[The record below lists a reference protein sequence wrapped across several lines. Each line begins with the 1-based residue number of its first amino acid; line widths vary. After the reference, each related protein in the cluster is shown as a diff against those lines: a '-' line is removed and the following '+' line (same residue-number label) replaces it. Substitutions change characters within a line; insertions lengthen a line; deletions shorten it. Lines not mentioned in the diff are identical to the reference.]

1 MRSPWRSQARK
12 RGQEVIFMSL
22 MIGLPV
28 QFFSSRKYRMFSIS
42 ADCHFTN
49 KIAHVRKAMALLLV
63 YYSNTQRSADS
74 VSAGI
79 ILR

>member
-1 MRSPWRSQARK
+1 
-12 RGQEVIFMSL
+12 
-22 MIGLPV
+22 
-28 QFFSSRKYRMFSIS
+28 MFSIS